1 VRAPVKLYLAS
12 SNPGKLDEF
21 RALADWARGFVPSEA
36 NGSSSVLPAGAGKS
50 SPIAPDSPEIE
61 FALVP
66 GFASMP
72 EFEENALT
80 FAENALGKALYY
92 SQLWA
97 EQIGGLDQNAF
108 VFADDSGLVVPA
120 LNGAPGVKSARYAG
134 PNATAAQRNDKLLT
148 ELSGKTGAGRAAHFV
163 CVIALVGRSGADA
176 IVSARADGSILD
188 APIGSG
194 GFGYDPVFY
203 FTELKKSFAE
213 LTREEKN
220 QHSHR
225 GKAFRRLLTLI
236 PQLT

>member
-21 RALADWARGFVPSEA
+21 RALAAWARSSTQAACNA
-36 NGSSSVLPAGAGKS
+36 NLPAASEGV
-50 SPIAPDSPEIE
+50 EIE

-66 GFASMP
+66 GFAAMA
-72 EFEENALT
+72 EFEENAPT
-80 FAENALGKALYY
+80 FAENALGKALHY

-97 EQIGGLDQNAF
+97 EQAGTLPENTC
-108 VFADDSGLVVPA
+108 VFADDSGLVVPI
-120 LNGAPGVKSARYAG
+120 LGGDPGVKSARYAG
-134 PNATAAQRNDKLLT
+134 PNATSEQRNAKLLSA
-148 ELSGKTGAGRAAHFV
+148 LNGKPEDERAAHFV
-163 CVIALVGRSGADA
+163 CVIALASGRGAEA
-176 IVSARADGSILD
+176 IVSARADGTILQS
-188 APIGSG
+188 PTGSG
-194 GFGYDPVFY
+194 GFGYDPVFH

-225 GKAFRRLLTLI
+225 GKAFRRLLNLL